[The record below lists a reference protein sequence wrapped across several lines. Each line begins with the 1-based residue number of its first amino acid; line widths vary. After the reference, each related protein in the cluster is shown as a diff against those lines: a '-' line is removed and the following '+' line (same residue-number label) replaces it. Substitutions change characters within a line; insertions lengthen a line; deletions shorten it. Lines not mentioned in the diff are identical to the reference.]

1 MKFTKHLITFIFLFS
16 LVLKG
21 ASQEA
26 KDDFEKIYLE
36 FHDKWDAGYDA
47 SLAEIDSIFQDC
59 PDLERFPHYFI
70 YKGDLLCHKGY
81 YDLGLKYY
89 LIAEKLIDLGY
100 ESKKI
105 YDHRPI
111 MYFKLGYAYADL
123 YMPER
128 LLEYINKGKA
138 YLKDNYSFQTEYDFT
153 ELEAIYLYN
162 HTDKKE
168 QALDMLE
175 ALYAKASLHKNSPV
189 YQIINTTRLRTIE
202 FAMRIDDM
210 ARAKKLLN
218 ALKNDTWIDSI
229 DGQYLRWYYSVSS
242 DFYAKKK
249 AYKKAILYNDSIY
262 LTSPI
267 ELEDKE
273 SLFESYIKI
282 HTNLGNDSAAN
293 GYKDSLSQV
302 LKVQRGKRQQS
313 AVDLIEQN
321 DKYEKLVSSLS
332 YESKQTKWFWGIS
345 MLIAAL
351 VVSAIV
357 FWYGKRRRKVK
368 KELIRERQKVELLND
383 NYQQLLKNY
392 QFTTK
397 QLEKIKH
404 TLVVEIQKNKSPQI
418 IALHKSIS
426 NNITSNFNEKL
437 LSINKL
443 RDQFILN
450 LREQFPDLTNYESL
464 ICFYTKMGL
473 SAKEIGQI
481 TNLTVRSIQSHQYRI
496 GQKTKK
502 QFNAKLKDFLE
513 KVPLTMF

>member
-1 MKFTKHLITFIFLFS
+1 MKLITYFLQLVFLIS
-16 LVLKG
+16 LAGNVIAQDDKG
-21 ASQEA
+21 
-26 KDDFEKIYLE
+26 DFEKKYLE

-47 SLAEIDSIFQDC
+47 SLEEIDSIFQDC

-70 YKGDLLCHKGY
+70 YKGDLLSGKGY

-89 LIAEKLIDLGY
+89 LIAEKLIDLGL

-128 LLEYINKGKA
+128 LQEYIKKGKS
-138 YLKDNYSFQTEYDFT
+138 YLKENYSFQTEYDFT
-153 ELEAIYLYN
+153 ELEAIYLFN
-162 HTDKKE
+162 HTSQKVK
-168 QALDMLE
+168 ALDMLE
-175 ALYAKASLHKNSPV
+175 ALYEKAGLYKESPV
-189 YQIINTTRLRTIE
+189 YKIINTTRLRTIE
-202 FAMRIDDM
+202 FAMRINDLQ
-210 ARAKKLLN
+210 RAERLLN
-218 ALKNDTWIDSI
+218 ELKTDPWIHSI
-229 DGQYLRWYYSVSS
+229 DGQYLRWYYTVCS
-242 DFYAKKK
+242 DFYAKME
-249 AYKKAILYNDSIY
+249 AYHKAIQYNDSIY
-262 LTSPI
+262 MTSPI

-282 HTNLGNDSAAN
+282 NTSRGNDSIAN
-293 GYKDSLSQV
+293 SYKDSLSHV
-302 LKVQRGKRQQS
+302 LKVQRRKRQES
-313 AVDLIEQN
+313 AVELTEEN
-321 DKYEKLVSSLS
+321 DKYEKLVASLS

-345 MLIAAL
+345 MLIAAIL
-351 VVSAIV
+351 VSAII
-357 FWYGKRRRKVK
+357 FWHGRRRRKVK

-502 QFNAKLKDFLE
+502 QFDAKLKDFLE